1 MSLRGIFC
9 GKRRNVEKQ
18 WLEQHFGWRD
28 VGFLSLL
35 WIMFLSGAHRVD
47 ITDISWQE
55 SARPIGWGWYCG
67 TINCSQR
74 HCRRGLT
81 ARAQCSASTSA
92 QCASCPRRRPSVESV
107 ADTRIVTPSI
117 QQYVNLKYELGCIVD
132 METETDITWVQVW
145 AFLGRAASCHSYWF
159 LPIVCCLL
167 SVLILSNKQ

>member
-18 WLEQHFGWRD
+18 WREHGEQHLGWRE
-28 VGFLSLL
+28 VGFLSPL

-67 TINCSQR
+67 TINCSQW
-74 HCRRGLT
+74 HCRRGFT

-132 METETDITWVQVW
+132 METETDLSSSLSFPWQ
-145 AFLGRAASCHSYWF
+145 SCQ
-159 LPIVCCLL
+159 LPFVLVLTYSLL
-167 SVLILSNKQ
+167 SFVRAHTFE